1 MFNTGLR
8 AKPSDKS
15 IFSPSVC
22 NCWVTMWAEVYI
34 RSPTGDLSW
43 IMRIQNDDQ
52 DLTASTFPDLPLA
65 NISSLLRGTTD
76 HSEEFDELLGEDRKI
91 DSSSLPEN
99 EYETLLE
106 EHFNLP
112 STGGCASALNTQSLR
127 CCCDRRLLHFTPCQ
141 MGSGAVTK
149 LDFLYIVQY
158 IFIFY
163 FFNIHLL

>member
-1 MFNTGLR
+1 
-8 AKPSDKS
+8 
-15 IFSPSVC
+15 
-22 NCWVTMWAEVYI
+22 MWAEIYI

-43 IMRIQNDDQ
+43 IMRIQNDDE

-65 NISSLLRGTTD
+65 NISSLLRGTID

-112 STGGCASALNTQSLR
+112 STGGCPSALNTQSPNVMRR
-127 CCCDRRLLHFTPCQ
+127 CCDTRLLHFTPWQ
-141 MGSGAVTK
+141 MGYGVMTQ
-149 LDFLYIVQY
+149 LDFLYGY
-158 IFIFY
+158 ET
-163 FFNIHLL
+163 